1 MKKNHLHLFYRLTVS
16 LLVSFTSFS
25 IFAQNNDSIVSEQA
39 EQIDTVAFQIAEGK
53 KPVKDDWYSTM
64 LVDMPTSYLPSK
76 GSFEIYIQ
84 HRFSNL
90 DDGIHDLFGIY
101 GASNIRLAVTYSI
114 LDRLLIGF
122 GTEKDHKYQELFV
135 KAKLLEQTRNGKIP
149 LSLTF
154 YGNTVLSARSKSYW
168 GEGYKFIDKLSYHAQ
183 LIAARKF
190 HDIFSLQVG
199 VSYSHLNKTESVKQL
214 DTIINQPDSANSL
227 IRTSYHGVTQNDI
240 IGISAAARIKFY
252 RNMSVIIEYDQ
263 GFFLK
268 KANAL
273 ELKPK
278 PNLALG
284 LEIGTASHAFQVFA
298 SSYRAL
304 VPQHNFAYN
313 QFDFTKLKGLM
324 IGFNIIVR
332 LN

>member
-1 MKKNHLHLFYRLTVS
+1 MEKKYTLLFYNFIAS
-16 LLVSFTSFS
+16 LLVIFS
-25 IFAQNNDSIVSEQA
+25 LCPLIAQNNDSIVPGQV

-114 LDRLLIGF
+114 LDRLMIGF

-154 YGNTVLSARSKSYW
+154 YGNTALSARSKSYW
-168 GEGYKFIDKLSYHAQ
+168 GNDYKFIDKLSYHAQ

-214 DTIINQPDSANSL
+214 DTIINQADSANSL

-252 RNMSVIIEYDQ
+252 RNMSVILEYDQ
-263 GFFLK
+263 GFLLK
-268 KANAL
+268 KASSM

-278 PNLALG
+278 PNVALG
-284 LEIGTASHAFQVFA
+284 LEIGTATHAFQVFA